1 MAGTRYQAHSRN
13 KLAGWQEKSV
23 CKRRASS
30 ENCGGTNNLE
40 VSSGSEMAFKFCNP
54 QPHTTA
60 RANRDR
66 PGWTDGLSKKM
77 AGLRRAEDFWW
88 KIWKAAE
95 PVREPGNLC
104 DPVFRCCTVRL
115 SKSRSHLAGN
125 HRDVSN
131 CLDVHAWP
139 AENVLH
145 VCDSS
150 HNDNDDGGTL

>member
-1 MAGTRYQAHSRN
+1 
-13 KLAGWQEKSV
+13 
-23 CKRRASS
+23 
-30 ENCGGTNNLE
+30 
-40 VSSGSEMAFKFCNP
+40 
-54 QPHTTA
+54 
-60 RANRDR
+60 
-66 PGWTDGLSKKM
+66 M

-104 DPVFRCCTVRL
+104 DPGL
-115 SKSRSHLAGN
+115 QMLHLQHYGAIS
-125 HRDVSN
+125 VSN

-150 HNDNDDGGTL
+150 HNDDDDDGTL

>member
-1 MAGTRYQAHSRN
+1 MAGERVVRVALGCTRYQAHSRN
-13 KLAGWQEKSV
+13 KLAGWQERSV

-40 VSSGSEMAFKFCNP
+40 VSLGSEMAFKFCNP

-66 PGWTDGLSKKM
+66 PGWTDSLSKKM

-104 DPVFRCCTVRL
+104 DPGL
-115 SKSRSHLAGN
+115 QMLHL
-125 HRDVSN
+125 SN

-150 HNDNDDGGTL
+150 HNDDDDDGTL